1 MYNTNMKKISPNSAC
16 PCGSNN
22 KYKKCC
28 LVYHKG
34 AKPKT
39 ALLLMKSRYAA
50 YAVGNSSYIVK
61 TTHENN
67 EQYMEDTKAW
77 KESIDVFCKETEFLG
92 LEVLEFIDGEEEA
105 FVTFKALLSSAEMVE
120 KSRFLKVDAFWL
132 YENGEVS

>member
-1 MYNTNMKKISPNSAC
+1 MKKISPNSLC
-16 PCGSNN
+16 PCGSKN

-28 LVYHKG
+28 LIYHKG

-39 ALLLMKSRYAA
+39 ALLLMKSRYVA

-61 TTHENN
+61 TTHQNN
-67 EQYMEDTKAW
+67 EQYMTDTKAW

-92 LEVLEFIDGEEEA
+92 LEILEFIDGDEEA
-105 FVTFKALLSSAEMVE
+105 FVTFKALLSSGEMIE
-120 KSRFLKVDAFWL
+120 KSRFLKVNGFWL